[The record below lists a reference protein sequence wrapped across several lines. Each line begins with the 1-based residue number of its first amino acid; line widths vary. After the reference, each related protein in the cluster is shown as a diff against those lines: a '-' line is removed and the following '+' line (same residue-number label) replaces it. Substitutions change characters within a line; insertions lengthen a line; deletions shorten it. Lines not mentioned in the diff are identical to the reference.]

1 MDKIKKQKRI
11 PIELGVFLLVI
22 FGFLVVAWRSS
33 ESEPT
38 FDEKKV
44 REVDAIWY
52 GDGQPQ
58 GVDSLP
64 EVFDCD
70 EEGTTNVYTT
80 ISEEWL
86 EQGNTICFRASQE
99 AVQIWID
106 GTLMLEQGNREFT
119 ILGEA
124 PSSGWVMLRLPADSV
139 GKELRIELS
148 SPYENY
154 QGLLNKV
161 YIGTKAALLFF
172 IMHTYGLGFALAV
185 LLIIMSVILLLFYLL
200 FWARK
205 LSGYQFFL
213 LAVFGLLAGVWMLG
227 ESYMLQFFTGKL
239 QAWYMITMVAL
250 HLLPLPLLKMVERL
264 PDYSYWRVCRNSR
277 YFLMLYLILL
287 ILLQATGIR
296 DFMQMLNVSLV
307 ILFVICVGSLFL
319 IYWEFFHN
327 KNKQILP
334 MITAISAFSVFACLE
349 LAQSLINIQR
359 PLGMYLQIGVLAFY
373 IILCIFSIHNTF
385 NLYVKGLKSEYYKQ
399 LSYMDQMTGCMN
411 RRAFT
416 EREDSWV
423 PGGTDVL
430 LMIDLNDLKQIN
442 DVMGHHVG
450 DVYIKKCSD
459 AILDIFGKLG
469 DCYRMGGD
477 EFLFWGTGVP
487 EEKLEK
493 LEEELRSRVQEACK
507 DISPACG
514 VASGHAAATPED
526 RSVEEILK
534 RADEKMYEN
543 KRYVKM

>member
-70 EEGTTNVYTT
+70 EEGMTNVYTT

-106 GTLMLEQGNREFT
+106 GTLMLEQGNGEST

-205 LSGYQFFL
+205 LSMATSSSYL
-213 LAVFGLLAGVWMLG
+213 LARLQEQPVFSDALSDTSDTASGNGNPGFYADAKCIAGNIVCDLC
-227 ESYMLQFFTGKL
+227 GKP
-239 QAWYMITMVAL
+239 V
-250 HLLPLPLLKMVERL
+250 
-264 PDYSYWRVCRNSR
+264 
-277 YFLMLYLILL
+277 
-287 ILLQATGIR
+287 
-296 DFMQMLNVSLV
+296 
-307 ILFVICVGSLFL
+307 
-319 IYWEFFHN
+319 
-327 KNKQILP
+327 
-334 MITAISAFSVFACLE
+334 
-349 LAQSLINIQR
+349 
-359 PLGMYLQIGVLAFY
+359 
-373 IILCIFSIHNTF
+373 F
-385 NLYVKGLKSEYYKQ
+385 NL
-399 LSYMDQMTGCMN
+399 
-411 RRAFT
+411 
-416 EREDSWV
+416 
-423 PGGTDVL
+423 
-430 LMIDLNDLKQIN
+430 
-442 DVMGHHVG
+442 
-450 DVYIKKCSD
+450 
-459 AILDIFGKLG
+459 LG
-469 DCYRMGGD
+469 V
-477 EFLFWGTGVP
+477 FP
-487 EEKLEK
+487 
-493 LEEELRSRVQEACK
+493 
-507 DISPACG
+507 
-514 VASGHAAATPED
+514 
-526 RSVEEILK
+526 
-534 RADEKMYEN
+534 
-543 KRYVKM
+543 

>member
-185 LLIIMSVILLLFYLL
+185 LLIIMSVILLFVLSFILCSEVIRLPVLFAGR
-200 FWARK
+200 FWVAGRSLDARRK
-205 LSGYQFFL
+205 LYAAIFYRQI
-213 LAVFGLLAGVWMLG
+213 AGLV
-227 ESYMLQFFTGKL
+227 
-239 QAWYMITMVAL
+239 
-250 HLLPLPLLKMVERL
+250 H
-264 PDYSYWRVCRNSR
+264 DYHGC
-277 YFLMLYLILL
+277 
-287 ILLQATGIR
+287 
-296 DFMQMLNVSLV
+296 
-307 ILFVICVGSLFL
+307 
-319 IYWEFFHN
+319 
-327 KNKQILP
+327 
-334 MITAISAFSVFACLE
+334 SAFVA
-349 LAQSLINIQR
+349 
-359 PLGMYLQIGVLAFY
+359 V
-373 IILCIFSIHNTF
+373 
-385 NLYVKGLKSEYYKQ
+385 
-399 LSYMDQMTGCMN
+399 
-411 RRAFT
+411 AFT
-416 EREDSWV
+416 EN
-423 PGGTDVL
+423 GGAITGLYL
-430 LMIDLNDLKQIN
+430 LARLQEQP
-442 DVMGHHVG
+442 VF
-450 DVYIKKCSD
+450 SD
-459 AILDIFGKLG
+459 ALSDTFDIASSNGSPGFYADAKCIAGNIICGLRGKPVFNLLG
-469 DCYRMGGD
+469 V
-477 EFLFWGTGVP
+477 FL
-487 EEKLEK
+487 
-493 LEEELRSRVQEACK
+493 
-507 DISPACG
+507 
-514 VASGHAAATPED
+514 
-526 RSVEEILK
+526 
-534 RADEKMYEN
+534 
-543 KRYVKM
+543 